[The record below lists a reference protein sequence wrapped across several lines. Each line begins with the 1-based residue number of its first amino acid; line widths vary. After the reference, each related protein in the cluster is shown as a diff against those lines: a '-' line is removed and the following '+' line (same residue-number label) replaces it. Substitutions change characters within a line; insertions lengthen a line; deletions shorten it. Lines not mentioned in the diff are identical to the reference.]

1 MVTVVKDTK
10 FDEFLEFPCAF
21 TFKVLGV
28 AHEDLVPQVI
38 AALCSNMPV
47 PMIMPQR
54 SNHPVKAITIQYQWS
69 VTVRDKDHIE
79 LLYTELGRLELVRY
93 VM

>member
-28 AHEDLVPQVI
+28 AHDDLVPQVI
-38 AALCSNMPV
+38 AALQQHAGANDYTPT
-47 PMIMPQR
+47 
-54 SNHPVKAITIQYQWS
+54 VKPSSKGNYHS
-69 VTVRDKDHIE
+69 VSVSVIVRDKDHIE

>member
-28 AHEDLVPQVI
+28 AHEDLVSQVI
-38 AALCSNMPV
+38 ATLQQHAGANDYAPS
-47 PMIMPQR
+47 
-54 SNHPVKAITIQYQWS
+54 VKPSSKGNYHS
-69 VTVRDKDHIE
+69 VSVSVVVRDKDHIE